1 MEDRKDKQKIGRIKR
16 RQERLK
22 EERKD
27 IRKIGCIKERQ
38 DERMD
43 KSMIGWINGRQD

>member
-1 MEDRKDKQKIGRIKR
+1 MEDRKDKLKIGRIKR
-16 RQERLK
+16 RQEGLK

-38 DERMD
+38 DDRMD
-43 KSMIGWINGRQD
+43 KSKIR